1 MGEKEDEFPAGSQE
15 YEDDFEK
22 DLDWLIN
29 EDNENGAGAQNHTGG
44 EHIDDLKLDTN
55 RLERENKENDHS
67 YSETESPSDGVYSEA
82 NSLETMIEGEDN
94 FIDDEEAKRYIAEK
108 IEQANKQLENETVDE
123 NRERKLKFKDNLID
137 LEVPP
142 LEYVESERSEEDVV
156 DSLSQLHVSEVPSK
170 ENEHQLENGSS
181 EEEHKEGKILVEK
194 DGKFELVNLQDIES
208 SHFLPPINNEKD
220 PLKHQVRLQQSD
232 MFGTSPC
239 EKGFIK
245 HKASNNNEGFY
256 PKPPS
261 QPKGRP
267 GSAAFTVNS
276 VQKSTRR
283 VQSATL
289 PSRNTTF
296 SLSPEQK
303 QLQKRIQEKQER
315 LKKEEEERQKE
326 MEENKRKENE
336 IAFKAWLQKKRGQL
350 FEERRIQQAKVLEKM
365 NVTATL
371 ENSEEKITGISFS
384 QASSLMCDIKDE
396 ERDPEEAF
404 NRWLKKKHQEHLK
417 ERKIEDLKK
426 QEAAFYLNDR
436 GDCERAFTTWLRQKR
451 VQKRIEHQE
460 AKERSRRL
468 LVEARRAKQMHNLL
482 YNISE
487 TNSFRYMG
495 GCN

>member
-1 MGEKEDEFPAGSQE
+1 MGEKEEEFPAGSQE

-29 EDNENGAGAQNHTGG
+29 EDNENGAGPQNHTGE
-44 EHIDDLKLDTN
+44 EHIDDLKLNTN
-55 RLERENKENDHS
+55 RLEKENKENNHS

-123 NRERKLKFKDNLID
+123 NRERKLKFKDNLVD

-220 PLKHQVRLQQSD
+220 PSKHQVRLQQSD

-245 HKASNNNEGFY
+245 QKASNNIEGFY

-267 GSAAFTVNS
+267 GSAAYTVNS

-315 LKKEEEERQKE
+315 LKKEEVERQKE

-365 NVTATL
+365 NVT
-371 ENSEEKITGISFS
+371 
-384 QASSLMCDIKDE
+384 DE

-451 VQKRIEHQE
+451 IQKRIEHQE